1 MRHTEGKLIEPISHL
16 SDPYVHFIPKKK
28 KKNMQEMNEGYAEK
42 DLEQN
47 GKIEVTG

>member
-1 MRHTEGKLIEPISHL
+1 MFISYL
-16 SDPYVHFIPKKK
+16 KKKK
-28 KKNMQEMNEGYAEK
+28 KKNMQETNEGYAEK